1 MKYSVQTTKGH
12 FDCFV
17 QTRRFFCLIV
27 RHSWGGRRRKK
38 LLYRLWSQRGR
49 GCTGFRRPF
58 RRPPRKV
65 WSPKKSCMTGSSDCF
80 RALSESQNLSYA
92 LMSDLSL
99 PLRGFFSRFRW
110 AWCGDHIDIV
120 DIEFEIYFPC
130 WRTLSSV
137 IAWVPRTRRRSCRF
151 INNVGIGWM
160 VVNDNDEIVN
170 PNPST
175 FYNAREKI
183 NDWWCD
189 ESETPFLRNKVDVL
203 RRCVVRD
210 ERAAL
215 RGRGPGHEEKRRPV
229 QGALRVAQSD
239 RRGAD
244 LAFALQRRSNVM

>member
-27 RHSWGGRRRKK
+27 RHSPEEAGAAKNCYIVCEASVAEVVQVFAALFEGRR
-38 LLYRLWSQRGR
+38 G
-49 GCTGFRRPF
+49 
-58 RRPPRKV
+58 
-65 WSPKKSCMTGSSDCF
+65 KS
-80 RALSESQNLSYA
+80 E
-92 LMSDLSL
+92 
-99 PLRGFFSRFRW
+99 
-110 AWCGDHIDIV
+110 
-120 DIEFEIYFPC
+120 
-130 WRTLSSV
+130 
-137 IAWVPRTRRRSCRF
+137 
-151 INNVGIGWM
+151 
-160 VVNDNDEIVN
+160 
-170 PNPST
+170 
-175 FYNAREKI
+175 
-183 NDWWCD
+183 
-189 ESETPFLRNKVDVL
+189 VDVL